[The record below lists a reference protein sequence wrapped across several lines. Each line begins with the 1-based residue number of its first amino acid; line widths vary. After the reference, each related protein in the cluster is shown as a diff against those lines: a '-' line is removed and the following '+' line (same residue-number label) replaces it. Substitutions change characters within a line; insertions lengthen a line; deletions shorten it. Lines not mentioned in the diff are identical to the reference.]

1 MTQEKAL
8 RLLGKIAE
16 SREAIDNDPHTT
28 AYVALSDACRHLGM
42 LDEALSA
49 AWRGVEVH
57 PSFAPGYLALGRAQV
72 EYGDLDEAER
82 SFRQGLEC
90 DPDSAGLL
98 RQLSRLCLLR
108 GDRGQA
114 CDLLARAVELDP
126 EDIVLV
132 NLHKSLQPVP
142 APSAEAETEACSEAG
157 EEPLFAT
164 ATVADLYIR
173 QGYPDK
179 ARRIYLD
186 LLQRQPEDQS
196 LLERLAQVESL
207 LADQAAVSE
216 LEPEGETD
224 GGAVQGSRSDVVAT
238 LQKWLRAIQVRREYV
253 QKHSAGHC

>member
-16 SREAIDNDPHTT
+16 SREAIDNDPHST

-57 PSFAPGYLALGRAQV
+57 PSFAPGYLALGRAHL

-98 RQLSRLCLLR
+98 RHLSRLCLLR

-114 CDLLARAVELDP
+114 CDLLARAVELDQ

-142 APSAEAETEACSEAG
+142 APSAEAS

-173 QGYPDK
+173 QGYPGK

-196 LLERLAQVESL
+196 LLDRLAQVESL

-216 LEPEGETD
+216 LEPEGATD